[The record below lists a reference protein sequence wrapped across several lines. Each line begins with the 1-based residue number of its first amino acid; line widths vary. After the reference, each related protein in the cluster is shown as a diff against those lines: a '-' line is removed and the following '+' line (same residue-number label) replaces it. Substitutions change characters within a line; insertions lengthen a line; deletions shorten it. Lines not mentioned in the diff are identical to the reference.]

1 MFSIFTAAHSEQR
14 AVLYEG
20 SEELSVKTAK
30 LMLSRLGTG
39 YYNNTEEERA
49 TNVLIKL
56 GYIKTA
62 QCDVDSDLIKKAN
75 ETIRKANVRIQ
86 GLKKEL
92 QSFQKEIELLNCENE
107 QLRNK
112 LLNEHCSLTDKD
124 ILGYQELPESVEL
137 KKRYRSLAS
146 IHHPDKGGSN
156 AMMQRLNESY
166 ENLKNTVV

>member
-1 MFSIFTAAHSEQR
+1 MFSIFSAAHSEQR

-30 LMLSRLGTG
+30 LMLSRLGTN
-39 YYNNTEEERA
+39 YYNSIEEERA
-49 TNVLIKL
+49 IHVLMKL
-56 GYIKTA
+56 GYIKKE
-62 QCDVDSDLIKKAN
+62 QCECENDLLTKAN
-75 ETIRKANVRIQ
+75 ETIRKANIRIRE
-86 GLKKEL
+86 LKIQL
-92 QSFQKEIELLNCENE
+92 QSFQKEIEDLNYANE

-112 LLNEHCSLTDKD
+112 FINEHCSLTDKD

-166 ENLKNTVV
+166 ENLKHTIV